1 MKKLNYILIFFL
13 ILSSCSNLDEK
24 KPLYE
29 LYSQDFKKFQVI
41 NEIEIVDLDSVSNFS
56 ELRKK
61 MGELTC
67 EGKLPG
73 LRFKSNDTIYHL
85 TGFANCPTSG
95 EIGCYFRRNLLFV
108 RNDSLVLEFGKNKKK
123 EPIGYLKTELN
134 EIMSKTYTFQ
144 HKKNKL
150 KPALIYFYV
159 EDKYPMSTTKRA
171 LKEIVKQFAEI
182 NTENSSDYFKYN
194 ILFEGYDITNMP
206 PPPPPPKPRVY
217 DN

>member
-1 MKKLNYILIFFL
+1 MFL

-29 LYSQDFKKFQVI
+29 LYSQDFKKYQGD
-41 NEIEIVDLDSVSNFS
+41 NEIGIVDLDSVSNFS

-85 TGFANCPTSG
+85 TGFADYPTSG
-95 EIGCYFRRNLLFV
+95 EIGCYFRRNLLFI
-108 RNDSLVLEFGKNKKK
+108 RNDSLVLEFGKNRKK

-134 EIMSKTYTFQ
+134 EIMSKTHTFQ
-144 HKKNKL
+144 HKENKL
-150 KPALIYFYV
+150 KPALIHFYV

-182 NTENSSDYFKYN
+182 NTENSSDYFKYS

-206 PPPPPPKPRVY
+206 PPPKPRVS